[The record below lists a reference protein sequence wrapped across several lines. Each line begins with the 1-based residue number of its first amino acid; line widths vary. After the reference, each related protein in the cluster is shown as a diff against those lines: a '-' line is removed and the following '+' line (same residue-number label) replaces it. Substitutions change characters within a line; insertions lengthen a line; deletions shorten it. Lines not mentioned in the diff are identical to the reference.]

1 VTQNDRLRTV
11 VRWCASVVAFY
22 VALQLLWPLPFGM
35 VVWGLVMS
43 SLIALL
49 AFGLVLVYRSHRV
62 INFAQADLGAVPAAL
77 CVSLVVLQGWSYW
90 VAVPVALLAA
100 VALGSAVEFV
110 VIRRFERAPRLILMV
125 ATIGLA
131 QLLAGLGQA
140 IPVFFGA
147 FLPPQ
152 TLPLP
157 FSFRFEIDPFIFH
170 AGELTAVVAT
180 LVVAGLLFAFLRYTN
195 LGIALRASASNADR
209 AALLGVNV
217 GQIHNLAWVL
227 ATVIATVG
235 MILRAGVLGL
245 PLGSAFG
252 PQILLRALA
261 AAVIGRMENLAV
273 IFAASCAIGVVEV
286 AIIWNEGSAQLI
298 DPVLF
303 VIVLGALLLQRRNRE
318 SPVDDETLS
327 TWSLAASVR
336 PIPRELA
343 RLPEV
348 RWVFRGLRV
357 LFVLALFALPA
368 LLDLRYTNL
377 AAAVVIY
384 AIVAVSLVLLTGWA
398 GEISL
403 GQVAF
408 VAIGSAAAGAAN
420 VHWHL
425 APVPSFLL
433 AGLVGAVASVVIGLP
448 ALRIRGLFL
457 SVTTLAFAVA
467 TSSFLLN
474 EDYLPFLPDDIA
486 DRIARRPVW
495 TPLGHMAIDTERRYY
510 YVAAVAL
517 ILVLLAV
524 RGLQRSRVERDIVAT
539 RDNERS
545 AQAFRLSPARAKLL
559 AFALSGFFA
568 SFAGGLL
575 VLHQQALGQQIFAPI
590 ESLRALTMVVVGGL
604 GSVSG
609 AIVGAVFVKS
619 TEWFNVIVPQRFR
632 FLFTFSGSG
641 IGLLLVLWL
650 LPGGFGSVLYSIRDS
665 WLRFVARR
673 RGVVAPAF
681 VTDEGVSRPPL
692 MRIPR
697 IRFRTPTP
705 TMVEAPP
712 SLTPSGLL
720 AAHAAPVALEFRN
733 IDVAYG
739 HVQVLFGASLEVRR
753 GETIALLGTNGAGK
767 STMLRTA
774 SGLLRPYHGRIWFE
788 GADIGGL
795 APHKVAALGVLH
807 VPGGRSVFPSLSVG
821 DNLKVASWML
831 RRDRDAARA
840 GIERVLDLFPSL
852 RGRLDDP
859 AAALSGGQQQMLTI
873 AMSLVVEPK
882 VLMIDELSLGLSP
895 LLVEQLLDVVRD
907 LHDRGVTIVVVEQA
921 VGTALATADR
931 AYFLEKGVIR
941 FEGRTEDLLSRPD
954 LVRSVF
960 LAGATPEQPSRD
972 RARARSSD
980 SGSGRVTEESEV
992 VLATDHLSK
1001 RFAGVM
1007 ALDKVSIELRRGEIL
1022 GLIGP
1027 NGAGKTTLFD
1037 LVSGFLV
1044 PDEGRVLLRDQDLG
1058 GLRPAERARQGLARS
1073 FQNSR
1078 IFPSLTVHQ
1087 TLCVALDDE
1096 LRVWDPVAASL
1107 HLPTVARSERRL
1119 GARADALLETMGLT
1133 DFRDKFVADLST
1145 GSRRIVDLAC
1155 QIGAQPSVILLD
1167 EPSAGIAQRE
1177 TEALVPV
1184 LLRVRDLT
1192 GASLLLIEH
1201 DLPLVTSVSDR
1212 VVALDVGR
1220 VVSEGDA
1227 AHVVSDPLVVESY
1240 LGTSARV
1247 SLGA

>member
-1 VTQNDRLRTV
+1 
-11 VRWCASVVAFY
+11 
-22 VALQLLWPLPFGM
+22 M
-35 VVWGLVMS
+35 
-43 SLIALL
+43 
-49 AFGLVLVYRSHRV
+49 
-62 INFAQADLGAVPAAL
+62 
-77 CVSLVVLQGWSYW
+77 
-90 VAVPVALLAA
+90 
-100 VALGSAVEFV
+100 
-110 VIRRFERAPRLILMV
+110 
-125 ATIGLA
+125 
-131 QLLAGLGQA
+131 
-140 IPVFFGA
+140 
-147 FLPPQ
+147 
-152 TLPLP
+152 
-157 FSFRFEIDPFIFH
+157 
-170 AGELTAVVAT
+170 
-180 LVVAGLLFAFLRYTN
+180 
-195 LGIALRASASNADR
+195 
-209 AALLGVNV
+209 NV
-217 GQIHNLAWVL
+217 GRIHNLAWVL
-227 ATVIATVG
+227 ATVIASVG

-273 IFAASCAIGVVEV
+273 IFAAACAIGVVEV
-286 AIIWNEGSAQLI
+286 AIIWNEGSALLI

-336 PIPRELA
+336 PVPRELA

-368 LLDLRYTNL
+368 LLDERYTNL

-425 APVPSFLL
+425 APVASFLL
-433 AGLVGAVASVVIGLP
+433 AGLVGALASVVIGVP

-474 EDYLPFLPDDIA
+474 HDYFPFLPDQIA
-486 DRIARRPVW
+486 DRVLRRPVW
-495 TPLGHMAIDTERRYY
+495 TPLGHLAINTERRYY
-510 YVAAVAL
+510 YVAAVGL
-517 ILVLLAV
+517 VLVLLAV
-524 RGLQRSRVERDIVAT
+524 RGLQRSRVERDVVAT
-539 RDNERS
+539 RDNERSS

-609 AIVGAVFVKS
+609 AIIGAVFVKS

-650 LPGGFGSVLYSIRDS
+650 LPGGFGSVLYSIRDT

-673 RGVVAPAF
+673 RGIVSPAF
-681 VTDEGVSRPPL
+681 VTDAGVSRPPL
-692 MRIPR
+692 VRIPR
-697 IRFRTPTP
+697 IRLRTPRPTILEDTP
-705 TMVEAPP
+705 AVA
-712 SLTPSGLL
+712 PSGLL
-720 AAHAAPVALEFRN
+720 AAHTAPVALEFRDV
-733 IDVAYG
+733 DVAYG
-739 HVQVLFGASLEVRR
+739 HVQVLFGASLEVHR
-753 GETIALLGTNGAGK
+753 GETVALLGTNGAGK

-774 SGLLRPYHGRIWFE
+774 SGLLRPYHGRIRFE
-788 GADIGGL
+788 GSDIGGL

-807 VPGGRSVFPSLSVG
+807 VPGGRSVFPSLSVR
-821 DNLKVASWML
+821 DNLKVAAWL
-831 RRDRDAARA
+831 CRRDREAVHA
-840 GIERVLDLFPSL
+840 GTERVLDIFPSL
-852 RGRLDDP
+852 RDRLDDP

-895 LLVEQLLDVVRD
+895 LLVEQLLDVVRA
-907 LHDRGVTIVVVEQA
+907 LHDKGVTVVVVEQA
-921 VGTALATADR
+921 VSTALATADR

-941 FEGRTEDLLSRPD
+941 FHGRTAELLSRPD
-954 LVRSVF
+954 LVRSIF
-960 LAGATPEQPSRD
+960 LEGAEPVASPAPLHEPAKGET
-972 RARARSSD
+972 
-980 SGSGRVTEESEV
+980 GEV
-992 VLATDHLSK
+992 ILATEHLSK

-1007 ALDKVSIELRRGEIL
+1007 ALDDVTLELRQGEIL

-1044 PDEGRVLLRDQDLG
+1044 PDEGRVVLARPGPRRHATGRSRATRPRPLLPELADLPVTHRPPDTVRRARRRAPALGSRHRRPAPAARRARGTASRRARRRAARDDGAPRLPRQVRGRPVDREPAHRGPRLSDRRAAVGDPARRAVGGHRAARDRSARTGAPAGPRSHGREPAPDRARPPAGHG
-1058 GLRPAERARQGLARS
+1058 GLRPHRRPRRRARRQRGRRGARRQRPAGGGVVPRDERAR
-1073 FQNSR
+1073 
-1078 IFPSLTVHQ
+1078 LTP
-1087 TLCVALDDE
+1087 
-1096 LRVWDPVAASL
+1096 R
-1107 HLPTVARSERRL
+1107 VARPQVAHASRATL
-1119 GARADALLETMGLT
+1119 G
-1133 DFRDKFVADLST
+1133 
-1145 GSRRIVDLAC
+1145 
-1155 QIGAQPSVILLD
+1155 
-1167 EPSAGIAQRE
+1167 
-1177 TEALVPV
+1177 
-1184 LLRVRDLT
+1184 
-1192 GASLLLIEH
+1192 
-1201 DLPLVTSVSDR
+1201 
-1212 VVALDVGR
+1212 
-1220 VVSEGDA
+1220 
-1227 AHVVSDPLVVESY
+1227 
-1240 LGTSARV
+1240 
-1247 SLGA
+1247 